1 MARTALVNTDA
12 LGKLGDAGCMLYH
25 RISFNK
31 CYPGYFGKVGMRR
44 YHLTGNLNKL
54 RTVVSP

>member
-1 MARTALVNTDA
+1 
-12 LGKLGDAGCMLYH
+12 MLYH

-54 RTVVSP
+54 RTVVSPQTLVLPPKKEASALTV